1 MGASALMMMKNSF
14 IMAMGIAVGKI
25 VVSLLAAFAIVFF
38 DFKLRSFCFWSIFI
52 TLMLPVEV
60 RIMPT
65 YKVISDLGLLNTYAG
80 LILPMIV
87 SATAV
92 FLFRQFFLSVP
103 REIAEASQID
113 GAHSMQFFARILVP
127 MTRTPIAA
135 MFVIQFIY
143 GWNQYLWP
151 LLITTKQEYYTLL
164 IGINRMLQGADVLIE
179 WQIVMATTLLALI
192 PPGPRG
198 GDHAEAVHQRDDGHG
213 EVGGAPADEKREGR
227 CRTSIQRGESPHE
240 SRSGMGPAARTTRLA
255 RSYALRAFDERYG
268 LTCALSRTSSSSSP
282 SAHGWA
288 LPFVARIA
296 KRF

>member
-1 MGASALMMMKNSF
+1 MVEHNKLKKIFPHVILWIGILVIIFPILFIFIASSHTSAEILAAPMPLTLGSHLGENYKRALLEGTANLGTPVLNMIKNST
-14 IMAMGIAVGKI
+14 IMALGISTGKIAV
-25 VVSLLAAFAIVFF
+25 SLMAAFAIVFF
-38 DFKLRSFCFWSIFI
+38 NFKGRKFCFWAIFV

-92 FLFRQFFLSVP
+92 FLFRQFFMSIP
-103 REIAEASQID
+103 REIVEASQID
-113 GAHSMQFFARILVP
+113 GAKPMEFFRTILVP

-151 LLITTKQEYYTLL
+151 LLITTKREFYTLL
-164 IGINRMLQGADVLIE
+164 IGINRMMSAADQHIE

-192 PPGPRG
+192 PP
-198 GDHAEAVHQRDDGHG
+198 VLVVIVMQ
-213 EVGGAPADEKREGR
+213 K
-227 CRTSIQRGESPHE
+227 Q
-240 SRSGMGPAARTTRLA
+240 
-255 RSYALRAFDERYG
+255 
-268 LTCALSRTSSSSSP
+268 
-282 SAHGWA
+282 
-288 LPFVARIA
+288 FVAGMTETE
-296 KRF
+296 K

>member
-1 MGASALMMMKNSF
+1 MTEHNTVQRVFPHFTLIIAVIVLLFPIILVFIASTHTSADILAAPMPLVPGPHLVENYSRAIMEGNQNLGTSALVMMKNSL
-14 IMAMGIAVGKI
+14 IMALGISIGKI

-38 DFKLRSFCFWSIFI
+38 DFRLRKFCFWAIFV

-65 YKVISDLGLLNTYAG
+65 YKVVADLGLLDSYAG

-92 FLFRQFFLSVP
+92 FLFRQFFKQVP

-113 GAHSMQFFARILVP
+113 GATPMQFFWRVLLP

-151 LLITTKQEYYTLL
+151 LLITTKQEFYTLL
-164 IGINRMLQGADVLIE
+164 IGINRMLSGADVQIE
-179 WQIVMATTLLALI
+179 WQIVMATTLLAMI
-192 PPGPRG
+192 PPALVVVIMQKQFIAGMTDR
-198 GDHAEAVHQRDDGHG
+198 
-213 EVGGAPADEKREGR
+213 EK
-227 CRTSIQRGESPHE
+227 
-240 SRSGMGPAARTTRLA
+240 
-255 RSYALRAFDERYG
+255 
-268 LTCALSRTSSSSSP
+268 
-282 SAHGWA
+282 
-288 LPFVARIA
+288 
-296 KRF
+296 

>member
-1 MGASALMMMKNSF
+1 MIEQSKRQRILPHVLLWLAIAILLFPIYLVVVASTWTSAEILAAPMPIYPGPHFLGNYTRALLEGAKNLGASALTMMSNSF
-14 IMAMGIAVGKI
+14 IMAMGISVGKI
-25 VVSLLAAFAIVFF
+25 VVSLLAAYAIVFF
-38 DFKLRSFCFWSIFI
+38 DFKLKKLCFWSIFI

-65 YKVISDLGLLNTYAG
+65 YKVISDLGMLNSYWG

-113 GAHSMQFFARILVP
+113 GARPMAFFAEILVP

-151 LLITTKQEYYTLL
+151 LLITTKERFYTLL
-164 IGINRMLQGADVLIE
+164 IGINRMLSGADVQIE
-179 WQIVMATTLLALI
+179 WQIVMATTLLALL
-192 PPGPRG
+192 PPVIVVIIMQKQFITGMT
-198 GDHAEAVHQRDDGHG
+198 DT
-213 EVGGAPADEKREGR
+213 EK
-227 CRTSIQRGESPHE
+227 
-240 SRSGMGPAARTTRLA
+240 
-255 RSYALRAFDERYG
+255 
-268 LTCALSRTSSSSSP
+268 
-282 SAHGWA
+282 
-288 LPFVARIA
+288 
-296 KRF
+296 

>member
-1 MGASALMMMKNSF
+1 MIEQSKRQRILPHVLLWLAIAILLFPIYLVFVASTWTSAEILAAPMPVYPGPYFLGNYSRALLEGAKNLGASALTMMSNSF
-14 IMAMGIAVGKI
+14 IMALGISVGKI
-25 VVSLLAAFAIVFF
+25 VVSLLAAYAIVFF
-38 DFKLRSFCFWSIFI
+38 DFKLKRLCFWSIFI

-65 YKVISDLGLLNTYAG
+65 YKVISDLGMLNSYWG

-113 GAHSMQFFARILVP
+113 GARPMTFFAQILVP

-151 LLITTKQEYYTLL
+151 LLITTKERFYTLL
-164 IGINRMLQGADVLIE
+164 IGINRMLSGADVQIE
-179 WQIVMATTLLALI
+179 WQIVMATTLLALL
-192 PPGPRG
+192 PPVIVVIVMQKQFITGMT
-198 GDHAEAVHQRDDGHG
+198 DT
-213 EVGGAPADEKREGR
+213 EK
-227 CRTSIQRGESPHE
+227 
-240 SRSGMGPAARTTRLA
+240 
-255 RSYALRAFDERYG
+255 
-268 LTCALSRTSSSSSP
+268 
-282 SAHGWA
+282 
-288 LPFVARIA
+288 
-296 KRF
+296 

>member
-1 MGASALMMMKNSF
+1 MIEQSKRQRILPHVLLWLAIAILLFPIYLVLVASTWTSAEILAAPMPIYPGPHFIGNYSRALLEGAKNLGASALTMMSNSF
-14 IMAMGIAVGKI
+14 IMAFGISVGKI
-25 VVSLLAAFAIVFF
+25 VVSLLAAYAIVFF
-38 DFKLRSFCFWSIFI
+38 DFKLKRLCFWSIFI

-65 YKVISDLGLLNTYAG
+65 YKVISDLGMLNSYWG

-113 GAHSMQFFARILVP
+113 GAKPMAFFAQILVP

-151 LLITTKQEYYTLL
+151 LLITTKERFYTLL
-164 IGINRMLQGADVLIE
+164 IGINRMLSGADVQIE
-179 WQIVMATTLLALI
+179 WQIVMATTLLALL
-192 PPGPRG
+192 PPVIVVIVMQKQFITGMT
-198 GDHAEAVHQRDDGHG
+198 DT
-213 EVGGAPADEKREGR
+213 EK
-227 CRTSIQRGESPHE
+227 
-240 SRSGMGPAARTTRLA
+240 
-255 RSYALRAFDERYG
+255 
-268 LTCALSRTSSSSSP
+268 
-282 SAHGWA
+282 
-288 LPFVARIA
+288 
-296 KRF
+296 

>member
-1 MGASALMMMKNSF
+1 
-14 IMAMGIAVGKI
+14 MAAY
-25 VVSLLAAFAIVFF
+25 AIVFF
-38 DFKLRSFCFWSIFI
+38 DFKLRAFCFWSIFI

-92 FLFRQFFLSVP
+92 FLFRQFFMSIP

-113 GAHSMQFFARILVP
+113 GASPMAFFAEILVP

-151 LLITTKQEYYTLL
+151 LLITTKEKYYTLL
-164 IGINRMLQGADVLIE
+164 IGINRMLSGADVQIE
-179 WQIVMATTLLALI
+179 WEIVMATTLLAMI
-192 PPGPRG
+192 PPILVVVLMQKQFVKGMT
-198 GDHAEAVHQRDDGHG
+198 DT
-213 EVGGAPADEKREGR
+213 EK
-227 CRTSIQRGESPHE
+227 
-240 SRSGMGPAARTTRLA
+240 
-255 RSYALRAFDERYG
+255 
-268 LTCALSRTSSSSSP
+268 
-282 SAHGWA
+282 
-288 LPFVARIA
+288 
-296 KRF
+296 

>member
-1 MGASALMMMKNSF
+1 MTEHNTVQRILPHVFLILAIIILLFPIWLVFIASTHTSAEILSAPMPLTPGTHLVENYTRAVLEGNQNLGTSAFTMMKNSL
-14 IMAMGIAVGKI
+14 IMALGISIGKI

-38 DFKLRSFCFWSIFI
+38 HFRLRKFCFWAIFV

-65 YKVISDLGLLNTYAG
+65 YKIVADLGLLDTYAG

-92 FLFRQFFLSVP
+92 FLFRQFFMQIP

-113 GAHSMQFFARILVP
+113 GASPMQFFVKVLIP

-164 IGINRMLQGADVLIE
+164 IGINRMLSGADVQIE
-179 WQIVMATTLLALI
+179 WQIVMATTLLAMI
-192 PPGPRG
+192 PPALVVVVMQKQFIAGMT
-198 GDHAEAVHQRDDGHG
+198 DT
-213 EVGGAPADEKREGR
+213 EK
-227 CRTSIQRGESPHE
+227 
-240 SRSGMGPAARTTRLA
+240 
-255 RSYALRAFDERYG
+255 
-268 LTCALSRTSSSSSP
+268 
-282 SAHGWA
+282 
-288 LPFVARIA
+288 
-296 KRF
+296 

>member
-1 MGASALMMMKNSF
+1 MIQQSKASRAFPHVALWIAIVILAFPIYFVFVASTRTSQEIISAPMPIVPGGHLVENYSRALLEGAKNLGASAFTMMKNSF

-25 VVSLLAAFAIVFF
+25 VVSLLAAFAIIFF
-38 DFKLRSFCFWSIFI
+38 KFPGRNFCFWAIFI

-65 YKVISDLGLLNTYAG
+65 YKVISDLGMLNSYWG

-92 FLFRQFFLSVP
+92 FLFRQFFMSIP

-113 GAHSMQFFARILVP
+113 GASPMAFFAEILVP

-151 LLITTKQEYYTLL
+151 LLITTKEKYYTLL
-164 IGINRMLQGADVLIE
+164 IGINRMLAGADVLIE
-179 WQIVMATTLLALI
+179 WQIVMATTLLAMI
-192 PPGPRG
+192 PP
-198 GDHAEAVHQRDDGHG
+198 VLVVVVMQ
-213 EVGGAPADEKREGR
+213 K
-227 CRTSIQRGESPHE
+227 Q
-240 SRSGMGPAARTTRLA
+240 
-255 RSYALRAFDERYG
+255 
-268 LTCALSRTSSSSSP
+268 
-282 SAHGWA
+282 
-288 LPFVARIA
+288 FVAGMTDTE
-296 KRF
+296 K

>member
-1 MGASALMMMKNSF
+1 MIEQRKAAKVFPHIVLWLAIAVIIFPIYFVFVASTRTSADILSAPMPIYPGAHFFENYGRALSEGASNLGSSAFTMMKNSF
-14 IMAMGIAVGKI
+14 IMAMGISIGKI
-25 VVSLLAAFAIVFF
+25 AVSLLAAFAIVFF
-38 DFKLRSFCFWSIFI
+38 EFPGRKFCFWAIFI

-65 YKVISDLGLLNTYAG
+65 YKVISDLGMLNSYAG

-92 FLFRQFFLSVP
+92 FLFRQFFMSVP

-113 GAHSMQFFARILVP
+113 GASPMEFFKAILVP

-164 IGINRMLQGADVLIE
+164 IGINRMIQGADVLIE
-179 WQIVMATTLLALI
+179 WQIVMATVLLAML
-192 PPGPRG
+192 PP
-198 GDHAEAVHQRDDGHG
+198 VVVVIVMQ
-213 EVGGAPADEKREGR
+213 K
-227 CRTSIQRGESPHE
+227 Q
-240 SRSGMGPAARTTRLA
+240 
-255 RSYALRAFDERYG
+255 
-268 LTCALSRTSSSSSP
+268 
-282 SAHGWA
+282 
-288 LPFVARIA
+288 FVAGMTDTE
-296 KRF
+296 K